1 MKTITIFTIL
11 ALLLCSCTK
20 TVQAKVQEPVIEDT
34 QQEAAELSEAQT
46 ENKEEQTEGTEEEP
60 QDEVSEKQTELP
72 EHLRPMGYDDPVLTK
87 EAAKEIL
94 LEAREMQIR
103 LFFGGLYEGV
113 NTFPDESSL
122 DFLHAES
129 RYYYDFEKKDYE
141 CINVVVL
148 YYIPEIGTFETF
160 NKYFL
165 RVFTEESL
173 NIALGEL
180 TIIEL
185 NGRTASAA
193 TAYSGVIFER
203 DWSKA
208 EVLEV
213 EQQEGSDVATVKAL
227 VHSSD
232 SGIPIEMEYTLE
244 FSEKYGWR
252 VNLEDFHEGM

>member
-20 TVQAKVQEPVIEDT
+20 TVQDKVQEPVIEDT

-60 QDEVSEKQTELP
+60 QEEVGEKQTELP
-72 EHLRPMGYDDPVLTK
+72 EHLRPMGNDDPALPK

-148 YYIPEIGTFETF
+148 YYITEIGTF
-160 NKYFL
+160 
-165 RVFTEESL
+165 
-173 NIALGEL
+173 
-180 TIIEL
+180 
-185 NGRTASAA
+185 
-193 TAYSGVIFER
+193 
-203 DWSKA
+203 
-208 EVLEV
+208 
-213 EQQEGSDVATVKAL
+213 
-227 VHSSD
+227 
-232 SGIPIEMEYTLE
+232 
-244 FSEKYGWR
+244 
-252 VNLEDFHEGM
+252 